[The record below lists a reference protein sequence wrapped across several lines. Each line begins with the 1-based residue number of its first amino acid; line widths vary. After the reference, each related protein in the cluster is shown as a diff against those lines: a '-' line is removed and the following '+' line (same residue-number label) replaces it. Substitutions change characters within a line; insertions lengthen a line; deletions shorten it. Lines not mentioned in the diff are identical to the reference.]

1 MDAVDG
7 NGTEPLAPRVYSPA
21 NITVTDDWEVKG
33 LSVEQG
39 VALFSATALGSQ
51 YYIDL
56 LAVGENA
63 TDDDNSNTTG
73 YTEEELALVTDED
86 LKPIVEKYAEDE
98 AALMEAFVSGWTYLM
113 TADRF
118 KVRLFSMNCD
128 GIVFLGRMDAVL
140 VAVTLPKNVF
150 KIVISPTTVVILYT
164 VCSFV
169 PSDSKTTHD
178 LFPNRTIAKMRALV

>member
-1 MDAVDG
+1 MDANDG

-51 YYIDL
+51 YYVDL
-56 LAVGENA
+56 LAA
-63 TDDDNSNTTG
+63 DDSSNTNG
-73 YTEEELALVTDED
+73 YTKEELALVTDEG

-98 AALMEAFVSGWTYLM
+98 AALMEAFASGWTYLM

-118 KVRLFSMNCD
+118 QVS
-128 GIVFLGRMDAVL
+128 
-140 VAVTLPKNVF
+140 
-150 KIVISPTTVVILYT
+150 
-164 VCSFV
+164 
-169 PSDSKTTHD
+169 
-178 LFPNRTIAKMRALV
+178 

>member
-73 YTEEELALVTDED
+73 YTEELALVTDED

-98 AALMEAFVSGWTYLM
+98 AALMEAFASGWTYLM

-118 KVRLFSMNCD
+118 KVS
-128 GIVFLGRMDAVL
+128 
-140 VAVTLPKNVF
+140 
-150 KIVISPTTVVILYT
+150 
-164 VCSFV
+164 
-169 PSDSKTTHD
+169 
-178 LFPNRTIAKMRALV
+178 

>member
-1 MDAVDG
+1 MDADDG
-7 NGTEPLAPRVYSPA
+7 DGSETLAPRVYNPA
-21 NITVTDDWEVKG
+21 RITVTDDWEVKG
-33 LSVEQG
+33 LTVEQG

-56 LAVGENA
+56 LAV
-63 TDDDNSNTTG
+63 DDSSNTNG
-73 YTEEELALVTDED
+73 YTKEELALVTDED
-86 LKPIVEKYAEDE
+86 LKPIVEKYAADE
-98 AALMEAFVSGWTYLM
+98 AALVEAFVSGWTYLM

-118 KVRLFSMNCD
+118 KVRLFSMKCD
-128 GIVFLGRMDAVL
+128 GIVFLGRKDAVL

-150 KIVISPTTVVILYT
+150 KIVISPTTVVILYP

>member
-51 YYIDL
+51 YYVDL
-56 LAVGENA
+56 LAFGANA
-63 TDDDNSNTTG
+63 TDDNSNSTG

-98 AALMEAFVSGWTYLM
+98 AALMEAFASGWTYLM

-118 KVRLFSMNCD
+118 KVS
-128 GIVFLGRMDAVL
+128 
-140 VAVTLPKNVF
+140 
-150 KIVISPTTVVILYT
+150 
-164 VCSFV
+164 
-169 PSDSKTTHD
+169 
-178 LFPNRTIAKMRALV
+178 